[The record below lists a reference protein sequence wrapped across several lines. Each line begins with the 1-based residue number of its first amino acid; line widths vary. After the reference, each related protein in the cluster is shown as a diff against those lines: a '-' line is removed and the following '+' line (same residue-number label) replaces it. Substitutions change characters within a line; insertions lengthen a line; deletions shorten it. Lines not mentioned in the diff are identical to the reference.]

1 MRRPRR
7 TAAAKG
13 TPLDSRPQTA
23 TDLSALSALAPQLAS
38 TVASI
43 AGDIALVVDAG
54 GVVRNVAVNE
64 AALGASADGWIGRP
78 WADTVTGDTRRKIED
93 LLLEVQRS
101 GRSRRREVNHPSA
114 AGLDIPVAW
123 AAIKLGEDGPVL
135 AVGRDLRAVAAI
147 QQRFL
152 DSQQELERD
161 YWKRRQTEARY
172 RLLFQVATD
181 AVLVLDAHT
190 HQILEANRAAARLFG
205 QPTDLLAGLPAQEA
219 IAPGSRAAL
228 EQLLV
233 SARTTGRAGEI
244 RLRLTDGGAPIEV
257 SATPFRAEQNLLLLV
272 RARESGPSDAQRLL
286 VEYVE
291 RAPEAV
297 LVSDSGGRVLA
308 ANPAFLALARRPE
321 GALVEGASLE
331 ELLGD
336 AGGRLRALIEDARR
350 HGIAARTLVPRAGDA
365 PLEASAMLL
374 PEGDQERI
382 GFTLRATDPRQPLP
396 LGPAADLARAVEH
409 LAELVGQRPLPQLMR
424 EAAALAERHLIDA
437 ALQRHGPDRDVVAA
451 VLGLSRESLE
461 LRMRRLGLLPGQ
473 SGMPQPVA

>member
-1 MRRPRR
+1 M
-7 TAAAKG
+7 
-13 TPLDSRPQTA
+13 DSWPQSA
-23 TDLSALSALAPQLAS
+23 TDLSVLSALAPELAS

-78 WADTVTGDTRRKIED
+78 WADTATGETRRKIED

-123 AAIKLGEDGPVL
+123 AAIRLGDDGPVL

-190 HQILEANRAAARLFG
+190 HHILEANRAATRLFG
-205 QPTDLLAGLPAQEA
+205 EAGDALIGLPALDS
-219 IAPGSRAAL
+219 IAPASRAAL
-228 EQLLV
+228 EQLLIN
-233 SARTTGRAGEI
+233 ARTTGRAGEI
-244 RLRLTDGGAPIEV
+244 RLRLNEGGASIEV

-272 RARESGPSDAQRLL
+272 RAREAGPSDAQRLL
-286 VEYVE
+286 AEYVE

-297 LVSDSGGRVLA
+297 LVSDSAGRVLA
-308 ANPAFLALARRPE
+308 ANPAFLALARRPRASPVD
-321 GALVEGASLE
+321 GAALE
-331 ELLGD
+331 DLLGD
-336 AGGRLRALIEDARR
+336 VGGRLQALIEDARR
-350 HGIAARTLVPRAGDA
+350 HGIAARTLVTRTGEA
-365 PLEASAMLL
+365 PIEASAMLL

-382 GFTLRATDPRQPLP
+382 GFTLRRADPRQPLP

-409 LAELVGQRPLPQLMR
+409 LAEQVGQRPLPQLMR

-437 ALQRHGPDRDVVAA
+437 ALTQHGPDRDAVAQ
-451 VLGLSRESLE
+451 VLGLTRDGLE

-473 SGMPQPVA
+473 SGMPQSVA